1 MPTVICSFT
10 RTMLRI
16 GTIFNN
22 AEILSAAKNAPVYRF
37 LAIRVQSAAI
47 SSSKQYAVLSRHSDT
62 EYQTSI
68 LRMLKIVQ
76 NAYLV

>member
-22 AEILSAAKNAPVYRF
+22 AEILSAAKNAPVYRS
-37 LAIRVQSAAI
+37 LGYKSAEC
-47 SSSKQYAVLSRHSDT
+47 SSKQ
-62 EYQTSI
+62 
-68 LRMLKIVQ
+68 
-76 NAYLV
+76 